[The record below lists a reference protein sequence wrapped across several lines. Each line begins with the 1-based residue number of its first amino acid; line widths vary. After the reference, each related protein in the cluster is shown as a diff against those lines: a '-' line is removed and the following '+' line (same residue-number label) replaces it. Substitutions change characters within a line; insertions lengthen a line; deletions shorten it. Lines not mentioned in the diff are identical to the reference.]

1 MAFVMKK
8 QYGKC
13 IAIID
18 DSFIINDK
26 AEIDNILDNIYN
38 IYLQS
43 EYVISKEASDNSK
56 NHHQTN

>member
-13 IAIID
+13 TAIID
-18 DSFIINDK
+18 DSCIINNK

-43 EYVISKEASDNSK
+43 EYALSKETPENEK
-56 NHHQTN
+56 TN